1 MGKIKNS
8 IKKEFDSEPMY
19 NEKYLEANVKSY
31 NEKINTNFHNNK
43 ILKESSQFICL
54 SVILIDS
61 VFRTGKNYYPQVFLE
76 ECKYVV
82 KEKISLSILLMAYK
96 FLWRLEKILMKKILI
111 KKTEYRVSQMK
122 KNIIVEAF
130 QKIIKYSYSIVN
142 F

>member
-1 MGKIKNS
+1 
-8 IKKEFDSEPMY
+8 MY

-31 NEKINTNFHNNK
+31 NGKINTNFHNNK

-96 FLWRLEKILMKKILI
+96 FL
-111 KKTEYRVSQMK
+111 
-122 KNIIVEAF
+122 
-130 QKIIKYSYSIVN
+130 
-142 F
+142 